1 MSELLDSFET
11 EFAKFYTDS
20 NLEETNLQKCLDH
33 THEFKS
39 QLKKLKAHLN
49 KHIQESKPEV
59 YNKLSDKEKQ
69 KFKRKREL
77 IIEKLSKSQR
87 QWDHSV
93 KKQIKYVSQQ
103 SNRFN
108 KSTLNKLKEFDIDS
122 VYVNKLSK
130 ETMENVNEAI
140 GYHILRYSIDNMPLG
155 NKNEAFQYLKDV
167 YGITNK
173 ESTEFIEMGQIVHDL
188 KKGDTES
195 CLKWCSNEMES
206 LSSNHTA
213 LSSLKFDLYTLSAM
227 QIVKHGNPVE
237 LYYQITQNAPLDCF
251 RHREKELMQNVVPL
265 LTKSLI
271 GQPIEDIDSKVNK
284 ELKEC
289 TSLFIKEYCAAK
301 HIFFDSPLFLIVL
314 SGLISFQF
322 FIKYKT
328 IRELAHVDWTTK
340 DELPFDVKL
349 PDFLTHFHPIFICPV
364 LKEETTT
371 ENPPYSLAC
380 HHIISK
386 KALDRLSKNGTI
398 TFKCPYCPVNT
409 SMSST
414 KKVRF
419 VML

>member
-103 SNRFN
+103 LNRFN

-122 VYVNKLSK
+122 VYVNKLPK

-386 KALDRLSKNGTI
+386 KTLDRLSKNGTI

>member
-122 VYVNKLSK
+122 VYVNKLPK

-140 GYHILRYSIDNMPLG
+140 GYHILRYSIDDMPLG

>member
-122 VYVNKLSK
+122 VYVNKLPK

-251 RHREKELMQNVVPL
+251 RHREKELMQNIVPL

>member
-122 VYVNKLSK
+122 VYVNKLPK

-340 DELPFDVKL
+340 DELPFHVKL

>member
-122 VYVNKLSK
+122 VYVNKLPK

-155 NKNEAFQYLKDV
+155 NKNEVFQYLKDV

>member
-11 EFAKFYTDS
+11 EFTKFYTDS

-122 VYVNKLSK
+122 VYVNKLPK

-251 RHREKELMQNVVPL
+251 RHKEKELMQNIVPL

>member
-122 VYVNKLSK
+122 VYVNKLPK

>member
-122 VYVNKLSK
+122 VYVNKLPK

-213 LSSLKFDLYTLSAM
+213 LSSLKFDLYTFSAM

>member
-122 VYVNKLSK
+122 VYVNKLPK

-195 CLKWCSNEMES
+195 CLKWCFNEMES

-284 ELKEC
+284 ELREC

>member
-1 MSELLDSFET
+1 MSELLDSLET
-11 EFAKFYTDS
+11 EFSKFYKDS
-20 NLEETNLQKCLDH
+20 SLEETNLQKCLDH
-33 THEFKS
+33 THEFKN

-49 KHIQESKPEV
+49 KNIQESKPEV
-59 YNKLSDKEKQ
+59 YNSLNDKEKQ

-77 IIEKLSKSQR
+77 IIEKLNKSQR

-93 KKQIKYVSQQ
+93 KKQIKHVSQQ
-103 SNRFN
+103 STRFN
-108 KSTLNKLKEFDIDS
+108 KTMLNKLKEFDIDS
-122 VYVNKLSK
+122 VYVNKLPK
-130 ETMENVNEAI
+130 ETMQNVDEAI
-140 GYHILRYSIDNMPLG
+140 GYHILRYGIDNMPLD
-155 NKNEAFQYLKDV
+155 NKNEASKYLKNI

-173 ESTEFIEMGQIVHDL
+173 ESTDFIDMGRIVHNL
-188 KKGDTES
+188 KKGDTQS
-195 CLKWCSNEMES
+195 CLKWCSNEMDS
-206 LSSNHTA
+206 LSSNHAT
-213 LSSLKFDLYTLSAM
+213 LSYLQFELYTLSVM
-227 QIVKHGNPVE
+227 QAVMRGNPVE
-237 LYYQITQNAPLDCF
+237 VYYQMTQQTPLDF
-251 RHREKELMQNVVPL
+251 FKHREKELIRNVVPL

-271 GQPIEDIDSKVNK
+271 GQPIEDIDSKVS
-284 ELKEC
+284 EQLKEC
-289 TSLFIKEYCAAK
+289 ISLFVKEYCAAK
-301 HIFFDSPLFLIVL
+301 HMFFDSPLFLIVL

-322 FIKYKT
+322 FIKYKA

>member
-11 EFAKFYTDS
+11 EFTKFYTDS

-122 VYVNKLSK
+122 VYVNKLPK

-155 NKNEAFQYLKDV
+155 NKNKAFQYLKDV

-251 RHREKELMQNVVPL
+251 RHREKELMQNIVPL

>member
-122 VYVNKLSK
+122 VYVNKLPK

-386 KALDRLSKNGTI
+386 KVLDRLSKNGTI

>member
-11 EFAKFYTDS
+11 EFAKFYADS
-20 NLEETNLQKCLDH
+20 NLEETNLQKCLNH

-49 KHIQESKPEV
+49 KHIQESEPEV
-59 YNKLSDKEKQ
+59 YNRLNDKEKQ

-87 QWDHSV
+87 QWDHSI
-93 KKQIKYVSQQ
+93 KKQIKHVSQQ

-108 KSTLNKLKEFDIDS
+108 KSTLNKLKEFNIDS
-122 VYVNKLSK
+122 VYVNKLPK
-130 ETMENVNEAI
+130 TAMENVNEAI
-140 GYHILRYSIDNMPLG
+140 GYHILRYSIDNMPLE
-155 NKNEAFQYLKDV
+155 NKNEAFHYLKDV

-173 ESTEFIEMGQIVHDL
+173 ESTKFIEMGRIVHDL

-195 CLKWCSNEMES
+195 CLKWCSNEMDS

-227 QIVKHGNPVE
+227 QMVMHGNPVE
-237 LYYQITQNAPLDCF
+237 VYYQITQNAPLDCF
-251 RHREKELMQNVVPL
+251 RHREKELMQNVIPL

-271 GQPIEDIDSKVNK
+271 GQPIEDINSKVNK

-289 TSLFIKEYCAAK
+289 ISLFIKEYCAAK

>member
-122 VYVNKLSK
+122 VYVNKIPK

-284 ELKEC
+284 ELREC